1 MKALF
6 LSDEINQFHT
16 SMLKSVLLIIALLP
30 AAHGLHQ
37 LWQSTEGASQII
49 IGFVS
54 ISLFSALSILGFMC
68 ALWAQNLKLT
78 QEPESTALERRVVQ
92 VYRHV
97 PMLFLMSLMSYLA
110 SKI

>member
-6 LSDEINQFHT
+6 LSDEINQFHA

-49 IGFVS
+49 VGFVS

-68 ALWAQNLKLT
+68 ALWAQNLKL
-78 QEPESTALERRVVQ
+78 QQQPNTALERRVVQ
-92 VYRHV
+92 AYRYV

-110 SKI
+110 TKI